1 MKALNL
7 AMPYVIFVIGKP
19 GVGKTQF
26 AAKFSEMF
34 GLPYIESDRLR
45 RAITTQPSFST
56 AEQEVVDQLMTLQMS
71 ELFKTKTT
79 FLLEG
84 STEAKTVRQ
93 NLAKFAKSQGYEPLF
108 VWVQTDQAT
117 AHARATKPSRL
128 NTHKQTP
135 MTQARYDQLSRRFTA
150 PAENEKPVV
159 ISGKHTYG
167 SQIKSVLKRLALKNR
182 PNTPTL
188 TVPPREIIK
197 PGSITV
203 S

>member
-7 AMPYVIFVIGKP
+7 AVPYVIFVIGRP

-26 AAKFSEMF
+26 ATKFSETF
-34 GLPYIESDRLR
+34 QLPYIEADRLR
-45 RAITTQPSFST
+45 RAVNAQPEFSS
-56 AEQEVVDQLMTLQMS
+56 AEQETVDQLMTLQMN
-71 ELFKTKTT
+71 ELFKTKTS

-117 AHARATKPSRL
+117 ARTRATKASRF
-128 NTHKQTP
+128 NKHKTILLSDE
-135 MTQARYDQLSRRFTA
+135 RFDQLSRRFTA
-150 PAENEKPVV
+150 PSETEKPVV

-167 SQIKSVLKRLALKNR
+167 SQIKSVLKRLAFKNR
-182 PNTPTL
+182 PETPAL
-188 TVPPREIIK
+188 TVPKRQTMK
-197 PGSITV
+197 PGSIKI